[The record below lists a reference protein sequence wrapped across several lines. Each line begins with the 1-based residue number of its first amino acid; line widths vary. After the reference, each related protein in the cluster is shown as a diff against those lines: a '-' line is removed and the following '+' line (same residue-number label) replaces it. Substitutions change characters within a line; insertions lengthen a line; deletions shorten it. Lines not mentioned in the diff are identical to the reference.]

1 VDILLRAF
9 EDSKKTIEYFAL
21 DLSLS
26 ELHRTLAAVPP
37 GTYQYVKC
45 AGLHGTYDDGLAWLK
60 RTKNSAKAI
69 CVLSLGSS
77 IGNFSRDDAADFLLQ
92 FSKVL
97 GPRDSLLI
105 GIDSCQDAQQVFQ
118 AYNDSRGVTQSFYR
132 NGLIHANRLLGQK
145 AFKPSE
151 WAAVGRYDRQLQ
163 CHEAYYSALVDVEV
177 DDIYIPKGS
186 EVHFEVAYK
195 YSREQLTHLWYSS
208 GLLHQHAF
216 SNQKADYSKSS
227 SPKHAWCCCP
237 FGYCYR
243 IKRQQ
248 EVDNQS
254 PRRGFASGFGVTSTK
269 LIRRKPRDNAKAMPA
284 RMTLCYC

>member
-1 VDILLRAF
+1 MDILLSAF
-9 EDSKKTIEYFAL
+9 EDSKKAIEYFAL

-26 ELHRTLAAVPP
+26 ELHRTLAAIPP

-60 RTKNSAKAI
+60 RTKNSTKAT

-97 GPRDSLLI
+97 GPLDSLLI

-118 AYNDSRGVTQSFYR
+118 AYNDSKGVTHNFYR
-132 NGLIHANRLLGQK
+132 NGLIHANRLLGRE
-145 AFKPSE
+145 AFKQSD
-151 WAAVGRYDRQLQ
+151 WAALGRYDEGLN
-163 CHEAYYSALVDVEV
+163 CHEAYYSALVDIKI

-208 GLLHQHAF
+208 GLLHQDAF
-216 SNQKADYSKSS
+216 SNQNADYSKW
-227 SPKHAWCCCP
+227 SPPKQA
-237 FGYCYR
+237 
-243 IKRQQ
+243 
-248 EVDNQS
+248 
-254 PRRGFASGFGVTSTK
+254 
-269 LIRRKPRDNAKAMPA
+269 
-284 RMTLCYC
+284 